1 MKKKKYVN
9 LPKGDMVPINPQIEK
24 QVQNEA
30 KRELERK
37 RDSVN
42 EPKAEPAVA
51 AELKIRRKKK

>member
-9 LPKGDMVPINPQIEK
+9 LPKGDMVPINLQIEK
-24 QVQNEA
+24 QVQNEE

-51 AELKIRRKKK
+51 AELKIRRRKK